1 MSTLHPKRRM
11 GSPLAGRLAIL
22 SVVAILA
29 GACDTGGATLAPTTT
44 DAPASARPVAA
55 TDAAAAS
62 SGPDSTFHL
71 GPTEG
76 PGTTATPTS
85 NTGTATAPIVPPT
98 VGVATIFHLQ
108 LATDIDGEGNP
119 IGQGTTFAEGTTAI
133 YALLGWK
140 YVPAGTELKVRLFQD
155 NRFAFEAAHTVANE
169 SNKKGGVG
177 FIFPFA
183 VKAGFPAGAYSVE
196 VDYNGVPDEVVPF
209 TVGTG
214 SGFDAVV
221 GSGSQSGPIPYANP
235 ADVLVVTRASVLRK
249 NLGSRTDEVLAA
261 AAKVG
266 DLHDLEADGVTRDTS
281 KATVAETQRL
291 LKQKPYKYL
300 LIIGNDDTVPYTR
313 VDNPLAESEKADLAD
328 WQLPADW
335 VATDNFYTDLNHDQ
349 YGTPD
354 LPVARIPSSDDADLL
369 LTQLGDI
376 VPPDGGGFALI
387 NQERKVQAALVTSA
401 MSKLA
406 QIRLQY
412 VPPVSPDKFAANPDA
427 SNARY
432 LYVLLHGIGVT
443 TNAWAANTVA
453 WSPVNT
459 SSPLNDEWSLAEANQ
474 TDGVQVEANPTS
486 HGVVQIGACYGAWTL
501 DTIQEPVHKTA
512 DNDLALH
519 YLKSGTRAYVAD
531 THISYS
537 YRMGPTDVPMGRTG
551 FEYLFWN
558 AVAAGQTPIDAFQTA
573 KVGIAKA
580 IDSLVASGDIDT
592 ANVNL
597 KTLHYMVYLGR
608 P

>member
-1 MSTLHPKRRM
+1 MTMQTNPTLR
-11 GSPLAGRLAIL
+11 RLAAL
-22 SVVAILA
+22 GVVAILMA
-29 GACDTGGATLAPTTT
+29 GCDTGGATLPPDSTSAPVGTRT
-44 DAPASARPVAA
+44 PVA
-55 TDAAAAS
+55 TDAAGAS

-71 GPTEG
+71 GPSLG
-76 PGTTATPTS
+76 PDATPTPTS
-85 NTGTATAPIVPPT
+85 NTGTASAPVVPPST
-98 VGVATIFHLQ
+98 GVATLYHLQ
-108 LATDIDGEGNP
+108 LGTDLDSEGNP
-119 IGQGTTFAEGTTAI
+119 VGQGTNFAEGTTAI
-133 YALLGWK
+133 IGFLGWK
-140 YVPAGTELKVRLFQD
+140 FVPAGTELKVRLFQGD
-155 NRFAFEAAHTVANE
+155 RFAFEASHTVVNE
-169 SNKKGGVG
+169 SNKKGSVG
-177 FIFPFA
+177 FVFPFV

-196 VDYNGVPDEVVPF
+196 VDYNGVTDEVVPF

-214 SGFDAVV
+214 PGFDAVV
-221 GSGSQSGPIPYANP
+221 GTGSQSGPIPYANP

-266 DLHDLEADGVTRDTS
+266 DLHDLEADGQTRDTA
-281 KATVAETQRL
+281 KDTVAETQRL
-291 LKQKPYKYL
+291 LKAGNYKYL
-300 LIIGNDDTVPYTR
+300 LIIGNDDTVPYVR
-313 VDNPLAESEKADLAD
+313 VTNPLADSEKSDLAD

-335 VATDNFYTDLNHDQ
+335 VPSDNFYTDLNGDQ

-369 LTQLGDI
+369 LKQLGENT
-376 VPPDGGGFALI
+376 PPDGGGFALM
-387 NQERKVQAALVTSA
+387 NQERKVQGGLITSA
-401 MSKLA
+401 MSQLA
-406 QIRLQY
+406 QIRMQY
-412 VPPVSPDKFAANPDA
+412 VPPTTPDQFASNADA

-432 LYVLLHGIGVT
+432 LYVLLHGIGVA
-443 TNAWAANTVA
+443 TNSWAANTVS
-453 WSPVNT
+453 WSPTNT
-459 SSPLNDEWSLAEANQ
+459 SSPLDDEWSLSEANQ
-474 TDGVQVEANPTS
+474 TDGVRVESNPTS
-486 HGVVQIGACYGAWTL
+486 HGVVFIGACYGAWTL
-501 DTIQEPVHKTA
+501 DTIQEPVHKTS

-537 YRMGPTDVPMGRTG
+537 YRMAPTDIPMGRTG

-573 KVGIAKA
+573 KVGISKA
-580 IDSLVASGDIDT
+580 IDALVAAGDVDT